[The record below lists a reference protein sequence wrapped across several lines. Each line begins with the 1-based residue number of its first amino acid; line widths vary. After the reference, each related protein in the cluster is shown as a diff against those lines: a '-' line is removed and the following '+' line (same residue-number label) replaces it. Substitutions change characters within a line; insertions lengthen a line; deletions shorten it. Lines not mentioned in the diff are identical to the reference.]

1 MWTKIAHTILKR
13 RPVFLVIIALIT
25 VFMGYHA
32 LKVQKSYEL
41 AQLVPPSDA
50 DFKYLKNFKAQYGE
64 DGNIVAIGL
73 KDTSVYKLANFN
85 ELKKLADNIGKLEG
99 ITQVLSLPRMQYL
112 VKDTKNRK
120 FVGKPVFSEN
130 PANQQELD
138 SLLNFAKTLK
148 FYENQLVNAENGATM
163 ILASMKRDILNSPAR
178 DVLIKKIYKLTDQFM
193 ANTKIELHFAG
204 VPVVRSMMMTKVG
217 KELTLLLVVSLGATA
232 FILFLFFRS
241 LKAVLFPIVI
251 IAVVVVWTMGML
263 GLFQFEITILTGLLP
278 PILVVIGIPNAVYLL
293 NKYHQEF
300 RRHGS
305 KIRALSTIIRKIGV
319 VTLMTNTTTAIGFFV
334 FSFMEITIL
343 REFGIVASIN
353 IMSTF
358 VVSLILLP
366 IFFSFLPK
374 PKPRELTHLDRK
386 HLNATLVNFQ
396 NIIFNHRKKVYLVLV
411 LILAVSAF
419 GISKMKVV
427 AFMVDDI
434 PPESRIKRDLAFFER
449 NFSGVMPLEIVVDT
463 RRKKGVMSL
472 RNLQKIDDFET
483 ELRKID
489 LLSPP
494 VSMINF
500 IKATRQAYY
509 LNDSAFYTLPTRND
523 QGFILQYLKTNQKD
537 EKVTPTSKLLTA
549 FVDSTGQTLR
559 ISLKVADVGSI
570 KMDSLVNQVVRPLVA
585 KTFYDQKA
593 VDYAGMS
600 DEELV
605 KAGAKI
611 AEDIGKE
618 FFNPR
623 KLKVNITGTTLLF
636 IKGNKY
642 LVNNLKN
649 SLLLAILLISI
660 LMAALFGSFRMILVS
675 IVTNIIPLAIT
686 AGLMGF
692 FGVPLKPS
700 TALIFSIAFG
710 IAVDDSIHFLARYRQ
725 ELFINKFNVP
735 DAILTSLKE
744 TGTGMIYTSIILFFG
759 FIVFISS
766 EFQGTVF
773 LGGLTSITLMSAML
787 ANLILLPSMLLSF
800 DSGKYSK
807 NKMQMIEEYDEFHLE
822 QDDEEIDTDLIKVYK
837 EDKEN
842 D

>member
-13 RPVFLVIIALIT
+13 RPVFLLIIAAIT

-32 LKVQKSYEL
+32 RKVQKSYEL
-41 AQLVPPSDA
+41 AQLVPPSDE
-50 DFKYLKNFKAQYGE
+50 DYQYLKKFKAKYGE

-73 KDTSVYKLANFN
+73 KDNNVYKLANFN
-85 ELKKLADNIGKLEG
+85 ELKRLADEIKKLDG

-112 VKDTKNRK
+112 VKDTANRK
-120 FVGKPVFSEN
+120 FVNKAVFTEN
-130 PANQQELD
+130 PKTQQELD

-148 FYENQLVNAENGATM
+148 FYENQLVNADNGATM
-163 ILASMKRDILNSPAR
+163 ILASMKRKILNSPAR
-178 DVLIKKIYKLTDQFM
+178 DVLIKKVYKLTDQFM
-193 ANTKIELHFAG
+193 ANTKIQLHFAG

-232 FILFLFFRS
+232 LILLLFFKS
-241 LKAVLFPIVI
+241 LKAVFFPIAI
-251 IAVVVVWTMGML
+251 IAVVVIWTMGML

-334 FSFMEITIL
+334 FSFMEIDIL

-366 IFFSFLPK
+366 IFFSYLPK
-374 PKPRELTHLDRK
+374 PKPRELTHLDRR
-386 HLNATLVNFQ
+386 HLNATLVSFE
-396 NIIFNHRKKVYLVLV
+396 NIIFNHRKKVYAVLLV
-411 LILAVSAF
+411 ILATSAF
-419 GISKMKVV
+419 GISKMKMV

-434 PPESRIKRDLAFFER
+434 PPESRIKRDLAFFEK
-449 NFSGVMPLEIVVDT
+449 NFSGVMPLEIVIDT

-472 RNLQKIDDFET
+472 RNLQQVDAFEK
-483 ELRKID
+483 ELRKIG

-494 VSMINF
+494 VSIINF

-509 LNDSAFYTLPTRND
+509 RNDSSFYTLPTRND

-537 EKVTPTSKLLTA
+537 TSATSKLLKA
-549 FVDSTGQTLR
+549 FVDTTGQTMR
-559 ISLKVADVGSI
+559 VSLKVADVGSI
-570 KMDSLVNQVVRPLVA
+570 KMDSLVTQVVRPLVA
-585 KTFYDQKA
+585 KTFYSQKTI
-593 VDYAGMS
+593 DFSKY
-600 DEELV
+600 DDDELV
-605 KAGAKI
+605 ERGERI
-611 AEDIGKE
+611 AENIAKD
-618 FFNPR
+618 FFSPR

-636 IKGNKY
+636 IKGNTY

-675 IVTNIIPLAIT
+675 IITNIIPLAIT

-735 DAILTSLKE
+735 DAILKSLKE

-759 FIVFISS
+759 FIVFVSS
-766 EFQGTVF
+766 EFQGTVS
-773 LGGLTSITLMSAML
+773 LGALTSITLLSAMF
-787 ANLILLPSMLLSF
+787 ANLLLLPSMLLSF
-800 DSGKYSK
+800 DSGKYTKSK
-807 NKMQMIEEYDEFHLE
+807 LYIIEEYDEFHLE
-822 QDDEEIDTDLIKVYK
+822 DDDEELDMDLIRVYK
-837 EDKEN
+837 EEE
-842 D
+842 